1 LTDKKDKETKGQG
14 EEETRG
20 PEEGGT
26 RGQGDKGAGS
36 NAQPIPIEWE
46 DDEVTSSEL
55 APPPLLV
62 PPSPC
67 PPLSLSPPPLV
78 SPSLPLSLSVPVEAE
93 NQRLDLFLAS
103 RFSETSRSAIQRAI
117 GGGDITVNGKT
128 VKPSH
133 RLRAGEEIA
142 GEIPAA
148 PVIDAVPEDIPLD
161 IVYEDEEVIVV
172 NKPAGMVTHPGAGAA
187 SGTLANGLV
196 YYLNRIGRQPPRRGG
211 ASRPGIV
218 HRLDVGTSGLIVVA
232 KTDRAHLNLAEQF
245 ESRSV
250 MKDYTA
256 MVYGV
261 VKEDSGKIEAPIG
274 RDPRN
279 RVKMAVTRDGRQAT
293 TLYRVVERF
302 DEFTLLDVEIKTGRT
317 HQIRVHLAHIKHP
330 VVADSTYGA
339 GRANSIKSAKLRAAA
354 GRLDRPFL
362 HAARLGFTH
371 PATGE
376 GMEFTALLPP
386 ELRAFLE
393 LVSTTDPRA

>member
-1 LTDKKDKETKGQG
+1 LTDKKDKETRGQG
-14 EEETRG
+14 EGETR
-20 PEEGGT
+20 
-26 RGQGDKGAGS
+26 RDGDRETAGA
-36 NAQPIPIEWE
+36 AELIPIEWE
-46 DDEVTSSEL
+46 DDEIASSD
-55 APPPLLV
+55 LV
-62 PPSPC
+62 
-67 PPLSLSPPPLV
+67 SPPPLV
-78 SPSLPLSLSVPVEAE
+78 PLSPPLLVSPSPTLSVSVPVEAE

-117 GGGDITVNGKT
+117 NGGDITVNGKT

-133 RLRAGEEIA
+133 RLKAGEEIT

-161 IVYEDEEVIVV
+161 IVYEDEEIIIV
-172 NKPAGMVTHPGAGAA
+172 NKPAGMVTHPGAGAT

-196 YYLNRIGRQPPRRGG
+196 YYLNQIGRQPPRRGG

-250 MKDYTA
+250 MKGYIA
-256 MVYGV
+256 LVYGAPP
-261 VKEDSGKIEAPIG
+261 EDSGKIEAPIG

-339 GRANSIKSAKLRAAA
+339 GRANSIKSAKLRASVT
-354 GRLDRPFL
+354 RLDRPFL
-362 HAARLGFTH
+362 HAARLGFAH

-376 GMEFTALLPP
+376 RMEFAAPLPP

-393 LVSTTDPRA
+393 QVSATEPRA

>member
-1 LTDKKDKETKGQG
+1 LTDKKGK
-14 EEETRG
+14 R
-20 PEEGGT
+20 T
-26 RGQGDKGAGS
+26 RGQEEGETRIDGGRETE
-36 NAQPIPIEWE
+36 NNTQLIPIEWE
-46 DDEVTSSEL
+46 DDEFASSDL
-55 APPPLLV
+55 APPVPLA
-62 PPSPC
+62 P
-67 PPLSLSPPPLV
+67 LSPPLPV
-78 SPSLPLSLSVPVEAE
+78 SPSPILSFTVPIEAE
-93 NQRLDLFLAS
+93 DQRLDLFLAS

-117 GGGDITVNGKT
+117 SGGDITVNGKT

-133 RLRAGEEIA
+133 RVSAGEEIA
-142 GEIPAA
+142 GEVPAS

-161 IVYEDEEVIVV
+161 IVYEDEEIIVV

-196 YYLNRIGRQPPRRGG
+196 YYLNQIGRQPPRRGG
-211 ASRPGIV
+211 SSRPGIV

-250 MKDYTA
+250 TKRYIA
-256 MVYGV
+256 LVYGV
-261 VKEDSGKIEAPIG
+261 LREDSGKIEAPIG

-279 RVKMAVTRDGRQAT
+279 RVKMAVMRDGRQAT
-293 TLYRVVERF
+293 TLYRVAERF
-302 DEFTLLDVEIKTGRT
+302 DEFTLIDVEIKTGRT

-339 GRANSIKSAKLRAAA
+339 GRANSVKSAKLRAAVA
-354 GRLDRPFL
+354 RLDRPFL
-362 HAARLGFTH
+362 HAARLGFAH

-376 GMEFTALLPP
+376 WMEFNVPLPV

-393 LVSTTDPRA
+393 QIAPTPS

>member
-1 LTDKKDKETKGQG
+1 LTDRKERENERRG
-14 EEETRG
+14 EGETEGRRD
-20 PEEGGT
+20 GGT
-26 RGQGDKGAGS
+26 GGG
-36 NAQPIPIEWE
+36 AQPIPIEWE
-46 DDEVTSSEL
+46 DDEIASNDLV
-55 APPPLLV
+55 PPPLSV
-62 PPSPC
+62 SP
-67 PPLSLSPPPLV
+67 SLSPYV
-78 SPSLPLSLSVPVEAE
+78 SPSLPLPLKIPVEAE

-117 GGGDITVNGKT
+117 SGGDITVNGKS

-148 PVIDAVPEDIPLD
+148 PVIDAVPEDIPLV
-161 IVYEDEEVIVV
+161 IVYEDEEIMVV

-196 YYLNRIGRQPPRRGG
+196 YYLNQIGRQPPRRGG
-211 ASRPGIV
+211 TSRPGIV

-256 MVYGV
+256 MVYGA

-279 RVKMAVTRDGRQAT
+279 RVKMAVTPDGRQAT
-293 TLYRVVERF
+293 TLYSVVKRF

-317 HQIRVHLAHIKHP
+317 HQIRVHLAHVKHP

-339 GRANSIKSAKLRAAA
+339 GRTNSIKSAKLRAEAR
-354 GRLDRPFL
+354 RLDRPFL
-362 HAARLGFTH
+362 HAARLGFAH

-376 GMEFTALLPP
+376 RMEFTAPLPP
-386 ELRAFLE
+386 ELRAFLD
-393 LVSTTDPRA
+393 LVSTTVPRA

>member
-1 LTDKKDKETKGQG
+1 MDGETGGQDDGTTRKQGDKETKS
-14 EEETRG
+14 ET
-20 PEEGGT
+20 
-26 RGQGDKGAGS
+26 
-36 NAQPIPIEWE
+36 QPIPIEWE
-46 DDEVTSSEL
+46 DDEIASSDL
-55 APPPLLV
+55 VSTHRPVAP
-62 PPSPC
+62 
-67 PPLSLSPPPLV
+67 SPPPPV
-78 SPSLPLSLSVPVEAE
+78 SPSLPLPLTVPVEAE

-117 GGGDITVNGKT
+117 SGGDITVNGKT

-161 IVYEDEEVIVV
+161 IVYEDEEIMVV

-256 MVYGV
+256 MVYGA
-261 VKEDSGKIEAPIG
+261 VKEESGKIEAPIG

-293 TLYRVVERF
+293 TLYSVVERF
-302 DEFTLLDVEIKTGRT
+302 NDFTLLDVEIKTGRT

-339 GRANSIKSAKLRAAA
+339 GRANSIKSAKLRAEA

-362 HAARLGFTH
+362 HAARLGFAH
-371 PATGE
+371 PVTGE
-376 GMEFTALLPP
+376 RMEFTAPLPA
-386 ELRAFLE
+386 ELRAFLD
-393 LVSTTDPRA
+393 LVSTTLPRA

>member
-1 LTDKKDKETKGQG
+1 LTDRKERETDGRTEG
-14 EEETRG
+14 ETEGRRD
-20 PEEGGT
+20 GGT
-26 RGQGDKGAGS
+26 GS
-36 NAQPIPIEWE
+36 SAQPIPIEWE
-46 DDEVTSSEL
+46 DDEIASSAL
-55 APPPLLV
+55 VSPPLSV
-62 PPSPC
+62 PPSLLP
-67 PPLSLSPPPLV
+67 SV
-78 SPSLPLSLSVPVEAE
+78 SPSPTLYVSVPVEAE

-117 GGGDITVNGKT
+117 SGGDITVNGKT

-148 PVIDAVPEDIPLD
+148 PVIDAVPEDIPLN
-161 IVYEDEEVIVV
+161 IVYEDEEIVVV
-172 NKPAGMVTHPGAGAA
+172 NKPAGMVTHPGAGAT

-250 MKDYTA
+250 TKGYIA
-256 MVYGV
+256 LVYGAPP
-261 VKEDSGKIEAPIG
+261 EDSGKIEAPIG

-279 RVKMAVTRDGRQAT
+279 RVKMAVKRDGRQAT

-302 DEFTLLDVEIKTGRT
+302 DEFTLLDVEIMTGRT

-339 GRANSIKSAKLRAAA
+339 GRANSIKSAKLRATVA
-354 GRLDRPFL
+354 RLDRPFL
-362 HAARLGFTH
+362 HAARLGFAN

-376 GMEFTALLPP
+376 RMEFTAPLPP

-393 LVSTTDPRA
+393 QVSATVPRA

>member
-1 LTDKKDKETKGQG
+1 MIL
-14 EEETRG
+14 
-20 PEEGGT
+20 
-26 RGQGDKGAGS
+26 
-36 NAQPIPIEWE
+36 QP
-46 DDEVTSSEL
+46 VS
-55 APPPLLV
+55 
-62 PPSPC
+62 
-67 PPLSLSPPPLV
+67 LSLSR
-78 SPSLPLSLSVPVEAE
+78 SLPLPLSRSLALPLSVPIEAE
-93 NQRLDLFLAS
+93 DQRLDLFLAS

-117 GGGDITVNGKT
+117 SGGDITVNGKT

-133 RLRAGEEIA
+133 RVRAGEEIA

-161 IVYEDEEVIVV
+161 IVYEDEEIIVI

-211 ASRPGIV
+211 VSRPGIV

-250 MKDYTA
+250 TKAYA
-256 MVYGV
+256 ALVYGV

-279 RVKMAVTRDGRQAT
+279 RVKMAVTRDGRHAT
-293 TLYRVVERF
+293 TLYRVAERF

-330 VVADSTYGA
+330 VVADSTYSA
-339 GRANSIKSAKLRAAA
+339 GRANSIKSAKLRAAVA
-354 GRLDRPFL
+354 RLDRPFL
-362 HAARLGFTH
+362 HAARLGFAH
-371 PATGE
+371 PTTGE
-376 GMEFTALLPP
+376 RMEFTAPLPGV
-386 ELRAFLE
+386 LRAFLE
-393 LVSTTDPRA
+393 QVSSANQYRER

>member
-1 LTDKKDKETKGQG
+1 MTDRKERETESQRDG
-14 EEETRG
+14 ETEGRRD
-20 PEEGGT
+20 GGT
-26 RGQGDKGAGS
+26 GSGAQS
-36 NAQPIPIEWE
+36 IPIEWE
-46 DDEVTSSEL
+46 DDEIASSDI
-55 APPPLLV
+55 V
-62 PPSPC
+62 S
-67 PPLSLSPPPLV
+67 PPLSV
-78 SPSLPLSLSVPVEAE
+78 SPSLRPSVSPSPPLPLTVPVEVE
-93 NQRLDLFLAS
+93 NLRLDLFLAS

-117 GGGDITVNGKT
+117 SGGDITVNGKT

-133 RLRAGEEIA
+133 RLRTGEEIT

-161 IVYEDEEVIVV
+161 IVYEDEDIIVV
-172 NKPAGMVTHPGAGAA
+172 NKPAGMVTHPGAGAT

-196 YYLNRIGRQPPRRGG
+196 YYLNQIGRQPPRRGG

-250 MKDYTA
+250 MKSYAA
-256 MVYGV
+256 MVYGL
-261 VKEDSGKIEAPIG
+261 VKEDSGKVEAPIG

-279 RVKMAVTRDGRQAT
+279 RVKMAVTNDGRQAM

-317 HQIRVHLAHIKHP
+317 HQIRVHLAHIRHP

-339 GRANSIKSAKLRAAA
+339 GRANSIKSAKLRAAVA
-354 GRLDRPFL
+354 RLDRPFL
-362 HAARLGFTH
+362 HAARLGFAH
-371 PATGE
+371 PVTGE
-376 GMEFTALLPP
+376 RMEFTAPLPP

-393 LVSTTDPRA
+393 QVSTTVPRGNS